1 MSALPSIE
9 VRQVEFRVLPMR
21 TRFPFKYGIA
31 SMTELPH
38 LFVSVSCLC
47 DGREA
52 AGLASEGLPPKWF
65 TKDPATTFDQDLP
78 AMLEV
83 IHHAADL
90 ATAAGKCAS
99 FFDFW
104 KALYF
109 PQADRAAARGL
120 PPLLANLGVS
130 LLERAVLDA
139 LCRDLGMPLAKVLR
153 DGGLGIRLGEIRPE
167 LDGCDVADLLPPSPL
182 DRIQVRHTVGLGD
195 PLTAEDIAEP
205 LDDGLPLALDEC
217 IRSYGLSYFKV
228 KVCGNPDIDR
238 ARLAKL
244 AAIFGRETGGDYRI
258 TLDGNEQFADI
269 ASFAA
274 GWQAWRDDPAIR
286 PMLDRLIFVE
296 QPLHRDRALEPAV
309 GEALR
314 AWGSEKPPLVIDES
328 EATLESLPAA
338 LELGYRGTSHK
349 NCKGIVKGIANACL
363 LEHRRRRDGT
373 DLLLSGEDLANVGP
387 VALLQDLAMMAS
399 FGIRHVERN
408 GHHYFKGLS
417 MYPEAL
423 QQQVLADHG
432 DLYRRHPDGFPTL
445 AIQGG
450 EIHLRSVIE
459 SPFGCRG
466 IPDLRAFPTLDEWRG
481 T

>member
-1 MSALPSIE
+1 MNAVPTIE
-9 VRQVEFRVLPMR
+9 VLRVEFRVLPMR

-47 DGREA
+47 DGRET

-83 IHHAADL
+83 IRHAADL

-109 PQADRAAARGL
+109 PQAAWAAERGH

-139 LCRDLGMPLAKVLR
+139 LCRGLGMPVAKVLR
-153 DGGLGIRLGEIRPE
+153 ERKLGIRLGEIRPE
-167 LDGCDVADLLPPSPL
+167 LEGCEVADLLPLSPL
-182 DRIQVRHTVGLGD
+182 EGLQVRHTVGLGD

-228 KVCGNPDIDR
+228 KVCGNADIDR

-274 GWQAWRDDPAIR
+274 EWQAWHDDPAIR
-286 PMLDRLIFVE
+286 PMLERLIFVE
-296 QPLHRDRALEPAV
+296 QPLHRDRALAPEV

-314 AWGSEKPPLVIDES
+314 AWENAPPLVIDES
-328 EATLESLPAA
+328 EASLESLPAA
-338 LELGYRGTSHK
+338 LDLGYRGTSHK

-363 LEHRRRRDGT
+363 LEHRRRRDGA

-399 FGIRHVERN
+399 FGIGHVERN

-417 MYPEAL
+417 MYPADL
-423 QQQVLADHG
+423 QEQVLADHG
-432 DLYRRHPDGFPTL
+432 DLYRRHPAGFPTL
-445 AIQGG
+445 AIESGALQ
-450 EIHLRSVIE
+450 LRSVID
-459 SPFGCRG
+459 SPFGCRSL
-466 IPDLRAFPTLDEWRG
+466 PDLTAFATLDEWSR

>member
-1 MSALPSIE
+1 MSACPSIE
-9 VRQVEFRVLPMR
+9 VRRVEFRVLPMR

-38 LFVSVSCLC
+38 LFVAVSCLR
-47 DGREA
+47 DGRET
-52 AGLASEGLPPKWF
+52 AGLAAEGLPPKWF

-83 IHHAADL
+83 IRHAADL

-99 FFDFW
+99 YFDFW

-109 PQADRAAARGL
+109 PQSEWAAVRGL

-139 LCRDLGMPLAKVLR
+139 LCRGIGIPAGKVLR
-153 DGGLGIRLGEIRPE
+153 DGSLGIRLGEIRPE
-167 LDGCDVADLLPPSPL
+167 LDGCEVAELLPSSPL

-244 AAIFGRETGGDYRI
+244 AAIFGRETGGNYRI

-286 PMLDRLIFVE
+286 PMLARLIFVE

-309 GEALR
+309 GEALK
-314 AWGSEKPPLVIDES
+314 AWGSEAPPLVIDES

-338 LELGYRGTSHK
+338 LALGYRGTSHK

-399 FGIRHVERN
+399 FGIGHVERN

-417 MYPEAL
+417 MYPESL

-445 AIQGG
+445 AIDGG
-450 EIHLRSVIE
+450 EIHLSSVIE

>member
-1 MSALPSIE
+1 MNAVPPVE
-9 VRQVEFRVLPMR
+9 VVQVEFRVLPMR

-47 DGREA
+47 DGRET

-83 IHHAADL
+83 IRHAAEL
-90 ATAAGKCAS
+90 AGGAGECAS

-109 PQADRAAARGL
+109 PQAAWAAEKGH

-139 LCRDLGMPLAKVLR
+139 LCRGLGMPVAKVLR
-153 DGGLGIRLGEIRPE
+153 DGSLGIRLGEIRPE
-167 LDGCDVADLLPPSPL
+167 LAGCEVADLLPAAPL

-195 PLTAEDIAEP
+195 PLTADDVAEP

-217 IRSYGLSYFKV
+217 IRSYGLGYFKV

-244 AAIFGRETGGDYRI
+244 AAIFERETGGDYRI

-274 GWQAWRDDPAIR
+274 EWQAWRDDPAIR
-286 PMLDRLIFVE
+286 PMLDRLIFIE
-296 QPLHRDRALEPAV
+296 QPLHRDHALAPEV
-309 GEALR
+309 GEALK
-314 AWGSEKPPLVIDES
+314 AWKNAPPLVIDES
-328 EATLESLPAA
+328 EAALESLPVA
-338 LELGYRGTSHK
+338 LDLGYRGTSHK

-363 LEHRRRRDGT
+363 LEHRRRRDGA

-399 FGIRHVERN
+399 FGIGHVERN

-417 MYPEAL
+417 MYPEGL
-423 QQQVLADHG
+423 QEQVLADHG
-432 DLYRRHPDGFPTL
+432 DLYRRHPAGFPTL
-445 AIQGG
+445 AIGSG
-450 EIHLRSVIE
+450 EIRLSSVTG
-459 SPFGCRG
+459 SPFGCHRL
-466 IPDLRAFPTLDEWRG
+466 PDLAAFATLSAWTGR
-481 T
+481 

>member
-244 AAIFGRETGGDYRI
+244 ASIFDRETGGDYRI

-274 GWQAWRDDPAIR
+274 EWQAWHDDPAIR

-296 QPLHRDRALEPAV
+296 QPLHRDHALAPEV

-314 AWGSEKPPLVIDES
+314 AWENAPPLVIDES

-399 FGIRHVERN
+399 FGIGHVERN

-423 QQQVLADHG
+423 QRQVLGDHG
-432 DLYRRHPDGFPTL
+432 DLYRRHPDGFATL

-450 EIHLRSVIE
+450 GIQLRSVIE
-459 SPFGCRG
+459 SPFGCRS
-466 IPDLRAFPTLDEWRG
+466 IPDLTAFPLLAGWRG

>member
-1 MSALPSIE
+1 MNAVPTIE
-9 VRQVEFRVLPMR
+9 VQRVEFRVLPMR

-47 DGREA
+47 DGRETV
-52 AGLASEGLPPKWF
+52 GLASEGLPPKWF

-83 IHHAADL
+83 IRRAAGL
-90 ATAAGKCAS
+90 ATAAGKCAT
-99 FFDFW
+99 FFDLW

-109 PQADRAAARGL
+109 PQADWAAERGL

-139 LCRDLGMPLAKVLR
+139 MCRGLGMPVAKVLR
-153 DGGLGIRLGEIRPE
+153 EGHLGIRLGEIRPE
-167 LDGCDVADLLPPSPL
+167 LEGCEVADLLPASPL
-182 DRIQVRHTVGLGD
+182 DRIEVRHTVGLGD
-195 PLTAEDIAEP
+195 PLTSDDIAEP
-205 LDDGLPLALDEC
+205 LDDGLPLALDDC
-217 IRSYGLSYFKV
+217 IRRYGLSYFKV
-228 KVCGNPDIDR
+228 KVCGNPDTDR

-274 GWQAWRDDPAIR
+274 EWQAWQDNPAIR
-286 PMLDRLIFVE
+286 PMLERLIFVE
-296 QPLHRDRALEPAV
+296 QPLHRDHALAPEV
-309 GEALR
+309 GEALK
-314 AWGSEKPPLVIDES
+314 AWENAPPLVIDES
-328 EATLESLPAA
+328 EATLESLTTA
-338 LELGYRGTSHK
+338 LDLGYRGTSHK
-349 NCKGIVKGIANACL
+349 NCKGIVKGIVNACL
-363 LEHRRRRDGT
+363 LEYRRRRHGT
-373 DLLLSGEDLANVGP
+373 DFLLSGEDLANVGP

-399 FGIRHVERN
+399 FGIGHVERN

-417 MYPEAL
+417 MYPAAL
-423 QQQVLADHG
+423 QEQVLADHG
-432 DLYRRHPDGFPTL
+432 DLYRRHPEGFPTL

-450 EIHLRSVIE
+450 AILLHSVVE
-459 SPFGCRG
+459 APFGCRTV
-466 IPDLRAFPTLDEWRG
+466 PDLTAFPTLDEWCG